1 MSPSRRRAGVTEGT
15 TTRDGLIQAA
25 LHLFHERGYN
35 AASVQDIVSE
45 AGVPKG
51 TFYNYFDSKEALAI
65 EVSDVFYPRLGSM
78 LVLEGST
85 SPSRRLRQYFHAIL
99 KELQRFDYL
108 RGCLVGNF
116 ASEITDATPALKKR
130 VAEHLEEAA
139 RRMSVVVEQGQKAGE
154 ITSDVAAMDLAR
166 FLLNS
171 LYGAILVSKA
181 ETTDRPMKLFLRLA
195 FEPLLLQRRKA

>member
-1 MSPSRRRAGVTEGT
+1 MTERT

-35 AASVQDIVSE
+35 AASIQDIVSE

-51 TFYNYFDSKEALAI
+51 NFFDCKEALAI

-130 VAEHLEEAA
+130 VAEHLDEAA

-166 FLLNS
+166 S
-171 LYGAILVSKA
+171 C
-181 ETTDRPMKLFLRLA
+181 
-195 FEPLLLQRRKA
+195 